1 MTRIGLLLMRGRPPR
16 HSRGVPG
23 TPWWPRPRDW
33 LWLRRILNSGFFEHG
48 QHHRFGLDA
57 IRPRIWK
64 IKILFTSYVIQLY
77 KNTME
82 RWTSVKKFKIIHTLI
97 IKKSFIPLLYNDSK
111 MHSHNPDVRTR
122 FLDRMRSPGKK
133 IKNYHYVYSEQYTL
147 IQTCR
152 LFHYS

>member
-1 MTRIGLLLMRGRPPR
+1 MYFAFKKTTLQFVSGFHCHQMSYRYSALRNSTLRNSIQVKTWMFTLKGRENLNLKFNLNYIWTKLEGFEMFLPQNMTRIGLLLMRGRPPR

-64 IKILFTSYVIQLY
+64 IKIL
-77 KNTME
+77 
-82 RWTSVKKFKIIHTLI
+82 
-97 IKKSFIPLLYNDSK
+97 
-111 MHSHNPDVRTR
+111 HNKWEIV
-122 FLDRMRSPGKK
+122 
-133 IKNYHYVYSEQYTL
+133 
-147 IQTCR
+147 
-152 LFHYS
+152 